1 MKKTKYLFLSSLILL
16 FVISLSSCK
25 DCLDCVGTDIVT
37 VQYIQQQTNVD
48 TAGNTFYTYPAFFD
62 TTLTGRQIIIDFCD
76 GDDGEK
82 WQDYDGKETTVIES
96 VGDSSGSGSLITV
109 TRFGDPINGAQITT
123 TVTKWQC
130 N

>member
-1 MKKTKYLFLSSLILL
+1 MKKTKHLFLSSLILL

-25 DCLDCVGTDIVT
+25 DCLDCVGTDTVT

-82 WQDYDGKETTVIES
+82 WQDYDGKETTVIEA
-96 VGDSSGSGSLITV
+96 VGDSSGSGSTH
-109 TRFGDPINGAQITT
+109 
-123 TVTKWQC
+123 C
-130 N
+130 